1 MKILHITDLH
11 YTNKI
16 GSRTKQKKLI
26 DNFIDDL
33 TKNVEDIDFVIFSGD
48 LVNDG
53 SSVSDFQLAREGF
66 LEKILSTLKIEK
78 KNLFICPGNHDVDR
92 TQVSNSLIK
101 YLDEEI
107 NNNDDLNLFFKKDN
121 PDLINSHKPLT
132 NYSNFI
138 GELYGTEN
146 TDLDYNE
153 DMYSTHIRNSQ
164 YGKIGIVCLNTAWR
178 AIGQNDDTNLLYPIV
193 KVDEALDRIISC
205 EVKIVIHHHPLNSIK
220 PFNLYDLE
228 DLLHKRFDFMF
239 SGHVHK

>member
-92 TQVSNSLIK
+92 TQV
-101 YLDEEI
+101 
-107 NNNDDLNLFFKKDN
+107 
-121 PDLINSHKPLT
+121 
-132 NYSNFI
+132 
-138 GELYGTEN
+138 
-146 TDLDYNE
+146 
-153 DMYSTHIRNSQ
+153 
-164 YGKIGIVCLNTAWR
+164 
-178 AIGQNDDTNLLYPIV
+178 
-193 KVDEALDRIISC
+193 
-205 EVKIVIHHHPLNSIK
+205 
-220 PFNLYDLE
+220 
-228 DLLHKRFDFMF
+228 
-239 SGHVHK
+239 